1 MVPKQATNIPLV
13 RIVPIHFKN
22 PPPQPLAFIFSKK
35 MEDHDRTCNLNFW
48 PPWEKKQTQKLI
60 PKRSSLWME
69 ENLNLLSGKIHA
81 LVLHMCGYFSWALK
95 VSYCWIYELRGV
107 PKFKYFYLNRNLLF
121 AKYTLT
127 LSIMFKFQFFKFFTK
142 ISSYAGSQNKI
153 SYKKISYKYQIHT

>member
-1 MVPKQATNIPLV
+1 MNYCSDPKKDLNTTNISL
-13 RIVPIHFKN
+13 IKN
-22 PPPQPLAFIFSKK
+22 WTTTKYPPWLLYIFPKK

-121 AKYTLT
+121 AKYLY
-127 LSIMFKFQFFKFFTK
+127 LNPIYYVL
-142 ISSYAGSQNKI
+142 ISVF
-153 SYKKISYKYQIHT
+153 